1 MIAKLREIRSRNEKA
16 VIFAYRIEMQQIP
29 AAVISAE
36 FGITVDIV
44 NGVREK
50 GGSQG
55 SSGTQASKR
64 NRESKL
70 TNFLESRGFN
80 VIVLSPFVASI
91 GLTITEANHV
101 IRYGRWWN
109 PAVEAQ
115 PLTAFTA

>member
-1 MIAKLREIRSRNEKA
+1 VIAKLREIRSRNEKA
-16 VIFAYRIEMQQIP
+16 VIFAYRIEMQQIL

-44 NGVREK
+44 NGVRGK

-91 GLTITEANHV
+91 GTNH
-101 IRYGRWWN
+101 YGSKSCN
-109 PAVEAQ
+109 PLRAVVESSRGSSGH
-115 PLTAFTA
+115 